1 MAIPFALIT
10 WLLNIRESGANAI
23 GVAGVVVVHVA
34 IVVDIPEVGS
44 VTRIRRTQPPVGG
57 GIEYNQCIENCLF
70 ERLETL
76 TVRLL

>member
-34 IVVDIPEVGS
+34 IVVDIPEVGG
-44 VTRIRRTQPPVGG
+44 VGHIG
-57 GIEYNQCIENCLF
+57 
-70 ERLETL
+70 
-76 TVRLL
+76 

>member
-34 IVVDIPEVGS
+34 IVVDIPEVAG
-44 VTRIRRTQPPVGG
+44 VGHIG
-57 GIEYNQCIENCLF
+57 
-70 ERLETL
+70 
-76 TVRLL
+76 